1 MKTGFKQSK
10 NRSKLAEKIHHNSL
24 RGYLYTAFSQF
35 LYSHTIRI
43 SGSPSQ
49 PAARGAG
56 YIYRNDD
63 FLGVGLI
70 SGFAVTGSD
79 SHISGLLNLSILG
92 SMIAIF
98 YILVR
103 APDLV
108 LTQLAI
114 ETLTLVIFILVI
126 DKLPEFYGEIKT
138 PER

>member
-1 MKTGFKQSK
+1 MM
-10 NRSKLAEKIHHNSL
+10 IV
-24 RGYLYTAFSQF
+24 
-35 LYSHTIRI
+35 
-43 SGSPSQ
+43 
-49 PAARGAG
+49 
-56 YIYRNDD
+56 
-63 FLGVGLI
+63 LGVGLI